1 MSSDWGHNV
10 EELPKW
16 LFPESI
22 EDLTTRVLMVLIIIG
37 FITEKIVPGRRVER
51 MDKAMEELTEGLK
64 KSNDI
69 NERAM
74 ELLGERRTSKR
85 K

>member
-1 MSSDWGHNV
+1 M

>member
-1 MSSDWGHNV
+1 M

-22 EDLTTRVLMVLIIIG
+22 EDLTTRVLMVMIIIG